1 MDAQGAAD
9 GLAGSL
15 RSVGTTLLDMI
26 GTRAQLALVE
36 MREEGERRK
45 RMFFLALAGAS
56 FLAMALLF
64 AGGFVVALFWDS
76 HPLGAIAAV
85 TAAYLAV
92 ALGALARLAVMV
104 RESAPPF
111 DETLRG
117 LAADRELL
125 RTGA

>member
-1 MDAQGAAD
+1 MDAQAAAD

-15 RSVGTTLLDMI
+15 KSVGATLLDMV

-76 HPLGAIAAV
+76 HPLGAIAGV
-85 TAAYLAV
+85 TLAYLAV
-92 ALGALARLAVMV
+92 AAVALARLVVMV
-104 RESAPPF
+104 RTGAPPF
-111 DETLRG
+111 DETLRE

-125 RTGA
+125 RGGA